1 MLGNQDILRD
11 RYLLKLWVF
20 WLKISY
26 YSVTSFRILGLAYIG
41 DHKNK
46 IQLARD
52 FFFQE
57 QVEVRSGFSP
67 SCYIYSKTSF
77 HLVHLLKII

>member
-1 MLGNQDILRD
+1 MLGNHHILRD

-52 FFFQE
+52 VFF
-57 QVEVRSGFSP
+57 
-67 SCYIYSKTSF
+67 
-77 HLVHLLKII
+77 